1 MNLLRA
7 WLRLLAEPEEGA
19 DPDPTLDDVLSLDE
33 PEPEPKV
40 EEPDDEPP
48 ELKTAKQRAKD
59 AEAERD
65 REREARIRAEERA
78 RTLTPAPTS
87 AADPDYDREE
97 QQLRDLKS
105 SGATPEALYWAQFR
119 VDTERRARATDRKL
133 SQVAIDSQD
142 AADRLAFRQLETAK
156 PNFYKRYADRVE
168 KLAADYRAKGQV
180 IPREA
185 ILKMLVGD
193 DMVNG
198 TIKPS
203 AKRPATTG
211 ADGKVTRGQP
221 QQVRSDV
228 QGKGGRPKS
237 IKDKRDWA
245 NTPI

>member
-1 MNLLRA
+1 MKLKA

-19 DPDPTLDDVLSLDE
+19 DPDQTLDDVLNLDDQD
-33 PEPEPKV
+33 PEPKV

-78 RTLTPAPTS
+78 RVVTPAPAQTV
-87 AADPDYDREE
+87 DPDYDREE
-97 QQLRDLKS
+97 QQLRELKS

-119 VDTERRARATDRKL
+119 IDTERRARATDRKL

-142 AADRLAFRQLETAK
+142 AADRLAFRHFESAK
-156 PNFYKRYADRVE
+156 PNLYKRYGERVE
-168 KLAADYRAKGQV
+168 KLAGEYRAKGQV
-180 IPREA
+180 VPREA

-198 TIKPS
+198 TIKPT

-211 ADGKVTRGQP
+211 PDGKVIRGQP

-237 IKDKRDWA
+237 IREKRDWA